1 MINRLLFTF
10 ACGAI
15 VSRNVLYAAVA
26 WGASRNA
33 IHAFYS
39 ALCGKHSLCVAYYFC
54 LYLFACQVR
63 VTVGDIRLCRVVT
76 SFERYYISLFVECCT
91 IFIFILLLPT
101 HKICFQT
108 LAWLNIGYDG
118 NKGNICCYF
127 RTVRHGSKSINRL
140 KTSTMF
146 GIWRRCGTFSSW
158 SPTLWTML
166 TQARSISSSPGWKES
181 TYSYG
186 THRYI

>member
-146 GIWRRCGTFSSW
+146 GI
-158 SPTLWTML
+158 
-166 TQARSISSSPGWKES
+166 
-181 TYSYG
+181 
-186 THRYI
+186 